1 MLAIENVFRRARISV
16 KRMGDAPIM
25 IVCLISGCVLTG
37 MITIR
42 RVVLNNTVLLHAK
55 VGPTPKH
62 HVFPIADG
70 KPKLM

>member
-1 MLAIENVFRRARISV
+1 MLAIENVFRLARISV

-42 RVVLNNTVLLHAK
+42 RVVLNNIVQLHAK

-70 KPKLM
+70 KPKSM